1 MVNKAQLIKKGWM
14 FMKKTNI
21 FILGSLLGAAASLL
35 LTPKTGKEI
44 QKDLLKKVDELQ
56 MRLKD
61 FELSDAKQ
69 MFTGALDEVK
79 ASINNFDWEASK
91 SELESK
97 FNEIKDKL
105 NDIMGHLDEVKTNIK
120 EEAQTVGENLED
132 DFTLVIESVKDTV
145 KETKNQAKATAV
157 DVADTI
163 KEDSKMVVDATKEA
177 VEQIKTTATDMVET
191 IIE

>member
-1 MVNKAQLIKKGWM
+1 M